1 MASYSMT
8 LRDREAAI
16 EILSFFSWCRGRQAS
31 FYAPTWSDDFVFEQ
45 PVVLGQE
52 DILVSG
58 QGVLALFE
66 SEESF
71 DSMCIRSAGHVFVV
85 GILAAVKEGDNTRVY
100 LESGIPEGVVG
111 QSRASWLLRQRFSTD
126 KLSFEFLTN
135 EVSETQIQT
144 VSVFAAFESIMVAGR
159 RLTLGG
165 QYVTIDGPS
174 TKPVFV
180 PITVQ
185 GQPMSI
191 SEDFTA

>member
-1 MASYSMT
+1 
-8 LRDREAAI
+8 
-16 EILSFFSWCRGRQAS
+16 
-31 FYAPTWSDDFVFEQ
+31 
-45 PVVLGQE
+45 
-52 DILVSG
+52 LVSG